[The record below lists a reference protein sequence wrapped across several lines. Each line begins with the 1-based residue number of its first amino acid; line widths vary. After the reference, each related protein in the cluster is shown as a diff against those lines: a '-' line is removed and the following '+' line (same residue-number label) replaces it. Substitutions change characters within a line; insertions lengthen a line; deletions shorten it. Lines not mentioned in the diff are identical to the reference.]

1 MRGACA
7 AEPTQQQPG
16 SPQRRSD
23 CLRTRCCR
31 TSLTALSRRCPPRV
45 LCCHCCSYMPD
56 LLSVRVVGRL
66 RRAKRAK
73 LYHLLEDEGPRH
85 VYQASVGAPGQAQ
98 R

>member
-1 MRGACA
+1 
-7 AEPTQQQPG
+7 
-16 SPQRRSD
+16 
-23 CLRTRCCR
+23 
-31 TSLTALSRRCPPRV
+31 
-45 LCCHCCSYMPD
+45 MPD